1 MLEIK
6 FKQLLSPSF
15 RKFKNFFL
23 IFHTYFYYY
32 FQKIY
37 FYCDFIFSGF
47 IYFFC
52 SKKFMT
58 DR

>member
-37 FYCDFIFSGF
+37 FYRN
-47 IYFFC
+47 FFFLAL
-52 SKKFMT
+52 SLRLF
-58 DR
+58 